1 MHSGG
6 VVLDKMDLTSS
17 SVTRGGKEKEGKDED
32 GIFRFG
38 SGKLREC
45 SSLDFIFL
53 SEVAGLVI

>member
-1 MHSGG
+1 M
-6 VVLDKMDLTSS
+6 
-17 SVTRGGKEKEGKDED
+17 TRGGKEKEGKDED

-45 SSLDFIFL
+45 SFLDFIFL

>member
-6 VVLDKMDLTSS
+6 VVLERMGPIS
-17 SVTRGGKEKEGKDED
+17 SVTGGKEKVGKDED

-45 SSLDFIFL
+45 SSLGFSFL
-53 SEVAGLVI
+53 